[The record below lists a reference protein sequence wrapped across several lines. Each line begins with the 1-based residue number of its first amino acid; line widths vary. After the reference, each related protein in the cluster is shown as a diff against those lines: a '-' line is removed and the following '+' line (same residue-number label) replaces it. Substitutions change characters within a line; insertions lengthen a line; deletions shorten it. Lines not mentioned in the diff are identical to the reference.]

1 MPSINI
7 GYLQK
12 RGCLILALTV
22 LLTTVSTSNAA
33 APIIPQFPR
42 LLSLSQSQDGSE
54 ALANQL
60 WNQATE
66 QYQAGQIEAAIQSW
80 QEALKIYREISH
92 RQGEAE
98 ALNRLGEAYR
108 ILGKLPQ
115 AMEYHQQHLELAK
128 KLDDLS
134 GEGVALGNLGLVSYD
149 LGEYAK
155 AIEFHQQSLEISN
168 KIGDSQTEANALA
181 NLGITHRII
190 GNYIKAIDYL
200 KKALTM
206 TEKLDNPQNTGMIL
220 GFLANAYGSIG
231 YYDKALEYQRQ
242 SLLIA
247 QKTDN
252 RRGEGFV
259 LANLGTTYANLGKYT
274 NAIGYHLRSL
284 DIAQEISDRKLEG
297 SALTSL
303 GSDYHA
309 MGNFD
314 KAIKYYQ
321 KSWEILQ
328 ETDNSFLKG
337 ETLSSLGLAYDSLG
351 KYKQSIEYHEQS
363 LAIFQSIKALPEKA
377 MTLNNLA
384 HTLLKAGK
392 LVEADKNLQI
402 AVDILDSLR
411 TNLDDATHISIFDTQ
426 VFTYNLRQQVLVA
439 QEQSEA
445 ALAMSERG
453 RTRAFTA
460 LLSQKLSANAES
472 LSITPTVE
480 EIKQIAKKQNATLV
494 EYSIIPEDSFL
505 HQGKLRGSGAELY
518 IWVVKPTGE
527 IEFRRSKIDQNTPLA
542 KLVSN
547 GRTCIIQD
555 ECRGNTSDLLPV
567 KGDFVTDDSQDVWEV
582 VDVDL
587 ENGLVYV
594 ISPSWKNED
603 WQPGDEQTRRIEKPM
618 SEVHIIDPPDIK
630 KERLQQLYQLLIQP
644 INHLLPTDPE
654 TRVIFVPEGELF
666 LVPFA
671 ALQNSDGEYLIEK
684 HTILTAPSIQVLDFT
699 HQRRNPRIGDN
710 IKSALVVGNPTM
722 PTIPVS
728 ELLLGSLENAE
739 KEAKNIAKL
748 LKTQPLT
755 GSQATKVDIVK
766 QMPNASLIHLATHG
780 LLDEIKQLGIPGAI
794 ALAPPK
800 ENKYDGFLTS
810 GEIVKMKLK
819 AQLVVLSACNTG
831 KGEITGDGIIGLSR
845 SFIAAGV
852 PSVVVSLWSVPDA
865 PTADLMTEFYRQFMV
880 SEGGDKAQALRK
892 AMLKI
897 MGKPQ
902 YRDPKNWAAFTLIGE
917 AE

>member
-1 MPSINI
+1 MTMPSINI

-33 APIIPQFPR
+33 APITPQFPQS
-42 LLSLSQSQDGSE
+42 LSLSQSQDGSE

-115 AMEYHQQHLELAK
+115 AMEYHQQHLELAR

-134 GEGVALGNLGLVSYD
+134 GEGSALGNLGLIYYD
-149 LGEYAK
+149 LGEYAT
-155 AIEFHQQSLEISN
+155 AIKFYQQSLEISN

-181 NLGITHRII
+181 NLGITHRIL

-200 KKALTM
+200 KKALAM
-206 TEKLDNPQNTGMIL
+206 TEKLDNPENTGMIL

-231 YYDKALEYQRQ
+231 YYDNALEYQRQ

-259 LANLGTTYANLGKYT
+259 LANLGTTYAKLGKYT

-297 SALTSL
+297 SALASL

-309 MGNFD
+309 IGNFD

-328 ETDNSFLKG
+328 KTDNSLLKG

-351 KYKQSIEYHEQS
+351 NYKQSIEYHEQG
-363 LAIFQSIKALPEKA
+363 LAIFQSINALPEKA

-392 LVEADKNLQI
+392 LAEADKNLEI

-426 VFTYNLRQQVLVA
+426 AFTYNLRQQVLVA

-494 EYSIIPEDSFL
+494 EYSIIPEDNFL

-527 IEFRRSKIDQNTPLA
+527 ISLHQVDLKSQNIDIENLIQSARCQNIGVRGRSSTDSQCSKESGTTQPEQEQKEEKEQKQQLK
-542 KLVSN
+542 KLYQ
-547 GRTCIIQD
+547 ILI
-555 ECRGNTSDLLPV
+555 EPIADLLP
-567 KGDFVTDDSQDVWEV
+567 T
-582 VDVDL
+582 
-587 ENGLVYV
+587 N
-594 ISPSWKNED
+594 PED
-603 WQPGDEQTRRIEKPM
+603 
-618 SEVHIIDPPDIK
+618 
-630 KERLQQLYQLLIQP
+630 
-644 INHLLPTDPE
+644 
-654 TRVIFVPEGELF
+654 RVIFIPDRQLF
-666 LVPFA
+666 LVPFP
-671 ALQNSDGEYLIEK
+671 ALLDANNNYLIEK
-684 HTILTAPSIQVLDFT
+684 HTILTSPSIQSLSFT
-699 HQRRNPRIGDN
+699 HQNRNRIKNEGLTGEVL
-710 IKSALVVGNPTM
+710 IVGNPTM
-722 PTIPVS
+722 PKRQVGEKLESLTPLSGAES
-728 ELLLGSLENAE
+728 EAE
-739 KEAKNIAKL
+739 EIAKQL
-748 LKTQPLT
+748 NNVEKFNRKPIQPLI
-755 GSQATKVDIVK
+755 QDEATEAVIVK
-766 QMPNASLIHLATHG
+766 RMANAQIIHLATHG
-780 LLDEIKQLGIPGAI
+780 LLDDINGVGAPGAI
-794 ALAPPK
+794 ALAPSG
-800 ENKYDGFLTS
+800 NDDGFLTTD
-810 GEIVKMKLK
+810 EIMNLYGLPGKPQLR
-819 AQLVVLSACNTG
+819 AELVVLSACDTG
-831 KGEITGDGIIGLSR
+831 RGDITGDGVIGLSR
-845 SFIAAGV
+845 SLIAAGV
-852 PSVVVSLWSVPDA
+852 PSVIVSLWKVPDNE
-865 PTADLMTEFYRQFMV
+865 TSELMTKFYENLYQNRL
-880 SEGGDKAQALRK
+880 DKAQALRQ
-892 AMLKI
+892 AMLTMVNI
-897 MGKPQ
+897 
-902 YRDPKNWAAFTLIGE
+902 DPKKWAAFTLIGE
-917 AE
+917 VE